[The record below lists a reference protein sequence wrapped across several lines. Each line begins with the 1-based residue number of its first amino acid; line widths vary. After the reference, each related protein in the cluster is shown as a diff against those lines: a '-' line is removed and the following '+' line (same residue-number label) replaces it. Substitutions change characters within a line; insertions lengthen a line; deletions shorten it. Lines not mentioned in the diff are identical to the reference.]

1 MQRRKEVSFITANGL
16 VFRVKKEQEEE
27 MLQGMTEVE
36 RMQYSQKKLLVRM
49 EIEEEKMEKKRL
61 KHNQ

>member
-1 MQRRKEVSFITANGL
+1 
-16 VFRVKKEQEEE
+16 

-49 EIEEEKMEKKRL
+49 EIEEEEILEKKRE
-61 KHNQ
+61 KNRQYVKKFRIEKKEE

>member
-36 RMQYSQKKLLVRM
+36 RMQYMDKK
-49 EIEEEKMEKKRL
+49 
-61 KHNQ
+61 